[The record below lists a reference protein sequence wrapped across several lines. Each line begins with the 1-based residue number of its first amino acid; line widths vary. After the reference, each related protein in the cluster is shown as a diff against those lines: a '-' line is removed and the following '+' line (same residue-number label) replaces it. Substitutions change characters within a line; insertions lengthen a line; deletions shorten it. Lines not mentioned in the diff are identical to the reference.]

1 MTNLQKP
8 IDRSKVNER
17 TASMQDMPKSGF
29 DLSYNSYRDYIL
41 GRIHVGGYHHIMP
54 ADKFSGS
61 NEGDHT
67 FNNLVTPMMSPVDCC
82 QHNFFV
88 TLRSID
94 NTFEDAFAPSSLN
107 GMSSSWLAPSFQL
120 QTIVADILTQ
130 IPYASNLILESSFNN
145 AFKKWTKTQ
154 ISNPDATE
162 LQALKDLWNNTY
174 LWCVGQ
180 NRSID
185 DNLYIRDIMRDIANN
200 VRNMWGS
207 IMVGSTVKYEDVLR
221 GWCKSFLFPFIG
233 ENSLLDS
240 LGYSYLRSKDVEDI
254 ISSIATNTA
263 GDVTAFNFYDKLD
276 DVEQCE
282 YSLRAYYAVWYEYFR
297 DYNLEPVKSTLPK
310 WKDFNNTSII
320 VYNNSL
326 NYGPFFLL
334 TRIRSWYKD
343 PYISSMPDDIMRH
356 VFAPIYNN
364 QMSNAVFV
372 DDADSDFRQAENS
385 PVNDA
390 QITNRFRNVDA
401 YSLQYRDVLDGSLK
415 TVKVPVPKRVNDAIA
430 TAGTAHNAY
439 FLDLMSLRN
448 AQALERYLKRNF
460 YGGDEYKDRMLSHYG
475 SVISDYSVKR
485 PVLLSSSVSNVELKQ
500 EIAPVN
506 TPTTNVGDRTATAT
520 CKSGG
525 DGYEFFAEEFGIVL
539 NLIEFMPRAQYA
551 GVCPQNLQ
559 IHQVDYPIPEFAANN
574 EELSRILEVATNG
587 LVKSSSLL
595 ETFGHHP
602 YAHAYRGRIDEVH
615 GSFLSDRQNYTFRRF
630 FGLDNSDG
638 IPKLNYSFIHC
649 HPNLGMFLNTNLFD
663 CQLYGRDTHNFFVER
678 VLPTPVEVI

>member
-1 MTNLQKP
+1 MTNLSKP

-41 GRIHVGGYHHIMP
+41 GRIHVSGYHHIMP

-94 NTFEDAFAPSSLN
+94 KSFEDAFAPSALN
-107 GMSSSWLAPSFQL
+107 GMSASWSAPTFSIDS
-120 QTIVADILTQ
+120 IVQDLLFN
-130 IPYASNLILESSFNN
+130 IPYASNLHLDT
-145 AFKKWTKTQ
+145 AFDRAFSKWTT
-154 ISNPDATE
+154 SVTSTPNATE
-162 LQALKDLWNNTY
+162 LQNCADLFNNTY
-174 LWCVGQ
+174 LFCVGQ
-180 NRSID
+180 NRTID

-200 VRNMWGS
+200 VRNMQNI
-207 IMVGSTVKYEDVLR
+207 IMVGSTVKYADVLR

-254 ISSIATNTA
+254 ISSIPTTTAGVVNATN
-263 GDVTAFNFYDKLD
+263 FSDKMD
-276 DVEQCE
+276 TIPQCE
-282 YSLRAYYAVWYEYFR
+282 YAVRSYFAVWYEYFR

-310 WKDFNNTSII
+310 WKDFGSTSII
-320 VYNNSL
+320 SYNNSL

-356 VFAPIYNN
+356 VFAPIFPTSASVVT
-364 QMSNAVFV
+364 QDTNA
-372 DDADSDFRQAENS
+372 SDFHQAENTPS
-385 PVNDA
+385 ENSM
-390 QITNRFRNVDA
+390 QNLRNVDS
-401 YSLQYRDVLDGSLK
+401 YTLQWRDVVDGSTK
-415 TVKVPVPKRVNDAIA
+415 TVKVPVPKRVNDSIA
-430 TAGTAHNAY
+430 TAGSNQSVY
-439 FLDLMSLRN
+439 FLDLLSLRN

-506 TPTTNVGDRTATAT
+506 TPTTTVGDRTATAT

-551 GVCPQNLQ
+551 GICPQNLQ

-574 EELSRILEVATNG
+574 EELSRIIEVATNG
-587 LVKSSSLL
+587 LSKSTSLL

-678 VLPTPVEVI
+678 VLPTPIEVI